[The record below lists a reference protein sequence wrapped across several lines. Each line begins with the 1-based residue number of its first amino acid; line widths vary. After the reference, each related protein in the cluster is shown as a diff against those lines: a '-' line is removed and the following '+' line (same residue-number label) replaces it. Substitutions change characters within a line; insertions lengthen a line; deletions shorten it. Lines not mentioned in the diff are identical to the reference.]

1 MKIVL
6 INSLFVAEEKLLSFK
21 TEIEKTGNSFV
32 YYLNSPIDVNEYI
45 DRIKD
50 ADILIIDNLKTPES
64 VLKHAKNLKYIDVAF
79 TGVDHL
85 DLAYCKKHGI
95 IVSNASGYSTEAVA
109 ELVVGLI
116 ISYYRKVIFFN
127 SNTRLLKDKESILGN
142 EIENLTIGL
151 IGYGKIAKRVYEL
164 LNPFHLNFLVYSH
177 HEVKDLPNNAK
188 FVTLDELFKS
198 SDIITLHT
206 PLTNETHN
214 LINLDAFN
222 KMNKKP
228 LLINTARGPIINHDD
243 LVKALDEKLISGAAI
258 DVYDKEPPLNKDDQ
272 LLKFE
277 NLILLPHV
285 GYFTKEAM
293 AKRFEIIKDNLASYL
308 KGETKNRVA

>member
-1 MKIVL
+1 M
-6 INSLFVAEEKLLSFK
+6 
-21 TEIEKTGNSFV
+21 
-32 YYLNSPIDVNEYI
+32 
-45 DRIKD
+45 
-50 ADILIIDNLKTPES
+50 
-64 VLKHAKNLKYIDVAF
+64 
-79 TGVDHL
+79 
-85 DLAYCKKHGI
+85 
-95 IVSNASGYSTEAVA
+95 
-109 ELVVGLI
+109 
-116 ISYYRKVIFFN
+116 
-127 SNTRLLKDKESILGN
+127 
-142 EIENLTIGL
+142 TIGL

-293 AKRFEIIKDNLASYL
+293 VKRFEIIKDNLVSYL
-308 KGETKNRVA
+308 KGKTKNRVA